1 MIETIRNGWADE
13 GWRFDATLSTAS
25 APAVCNAVTFP
36 DVEDQTWPKHPR
48 HPRHLEWN
56 LANKLSV
63 RSLCPWTGG
72 NFCVCPGCSTMF
84 HCFNNWEESKIIK
97 DHLSNQACQ
106 AGQKRSHRCRA
117 QAKMLKAPHLGSRK
131 CASWWFERFPEVES
145 YKINW
150 IPMTPMTDWIKC

>member
-1 MIETIRNGWADE
+1 MGTWGSLAP
-13 GWRFDATLSTAS
+13 SQPTARQYRAKNAFS
-25 APAVCNAVTFP
+25 AFYSYFSRCRRPNMT
-36 DVEDQTWPKHPR
+36 K

-56 LANKLSV
+56 LAYKLSV

-72 NFCVCPGCSTMF
+72 IKCLPRLF
-84 HCFNNWEESKIIK
+84 HCSNNWEESKIIK

-117 QAKMLKAPHLGSRK
+117 QAKMLKAPHLGSRR
-131 CASWWFERFPEVES
+131 CVSWWFERFPEVES

-150 IPMTPMTDWIKC
+150 IPMTPMTD